1 MFAVL
6 EKELETL
13 RRCCEEQG
21 CLLEREAPLAGH
33 CSFRIGG
40 PAQYLVHVKK
50 EEQARAVLETAKKL
64 GLPVRILGRG
74 SNLLIA
80 DEGLRGLVLLLEGD
94 GSSFR
99 LEGTRVR
106 AWAGESLAQLCCY
119 AKEQGLGG
127 LEFAYGIPGSV
138 GGALYMNA
146 GAYGGEVKDVLLE
159 ARYLDEN
166 LQPQVRPAEEL
177 ELRYRHSAFIER
189 DCLICEA
196 VFQLNPREPREI
208 QAQMEDILQR
218 RREKQPL
225 EFPSAGSTFKRPE
238 GAFAAAL
245 IDQCGLKGA
254 RVGGVSISQKHAG
267 FLVNDQGGSCK
278 DVRQLMEQVRK
289 QVLEQTGYNLEP
301 EVQLWADRP

>member
-119 AKEQGLGG
+119 AQEEGLGG
-127 LEFAYGIPGSV
+127 L
-138 GGALYMNA
+138 
-146 GAYGGEVKDVLLE
+146 
-159 ARYLDEN
+159 
-166 LQPQVRPAEEL
+166 
-177 ELRYRHSAFIER
+177 
-189 DCLICEA
+189 
-196 VFQLNPREPREI
+196 
-208 QAQMEDILQR
+208 
-218 RREKQPL
+218 
-225 EFPSAGSTFKRPE
+225 
-238 GAFAAAL
+238 
-245 IDQCGLKGA
+245 
-254 RVGGVSISQKHAG
+254 
-267 FLVNDQGGSCK
+267 
-278 DVRQLMEQVRK
+278 
-289 QVLEQTGYNLEP
+289 
-301 EVQLWADRP
+301 